1 MAERSPINVVV
12 YGLYVLVF
20 GLATAPLVSLAN
32 SVAPG
37 IVGQAGMITGIIF
50 GGLTLYVFKTGRDF
64 SFMGGILALGLFA
77 MIALGIGGWLFGFQ
91 LGVWY
96 SIAGALLFSG
106 YILYDTSRILLHYPT
121 TAHVAAAVVLFTDV
135 VILFQKILMILL
147 RSRD

>member
-1 MAERSPINVVV
+1 MLGLPIFFA
-12 YGLYVLVF
+12 L
-20 GLATAPLVSLAN
+20 
-32 SVAPG
+32 
-37 IVGQAGMITGIIF
+37 M
-50 GGLTLYVFKTGRDF
+50 
-64 SFMGGILALGLFA
+64 ALGL
-77 MIALGIGGWLFGFQ
+77 GGWIFGFQ

-106 YILYDTSRILLHYPT
+106 FILYDTSRILHHYPT